1 MEPLTAGELSN
12 IVSPAIFLYNNLNLK
27 GLNLVFFKTLRTKG
41 DEIPETGYDI
51 LLHSMY
57 FVSRG
62 GEGAQSSPRWYMY
75 VPTENPSST
84 CIK

>member
-1 MEPLTAGELSN
+1 M
-12 IVSPAIFLYNNLNLK
+12 NLK

-41 DEIPETGYDI
+41 DEIPDTGYDM

-62 GEGAQSSPRWYMY
+62 GGGHNHRRDGMFQRKIHL
-75 VPTENPSST
+75 VHV
-84 CIK
+84 